1 VYFFSPQINGEV
13 YNKLEDIENLK
24 LSLKNELEKQYP
36 LHFGISATW
45 LNCGSSLKNPLE
57 KVLFFKKPSCNNNKS
72 IVLDDTPYQNLYPM
86 NE

>member
-1 VYFFSPQINGEV
+1 MFSFQIN
-13 YNKLEDIENLK
+13 EDLNSKCLNVENLK
-24 LSLKNELEKQYP
+24 KSLQKELENKFE
-36 LHFGISATW
+36 LEFGITTTW

-57 KVLFFKKPSCNNNKS
+57 KVLFFKKPLCEDES